1 MKLISL
7 VNELMSE
14 GLNLPKKVKPIY
26 SYQKKCYKD
35 GDPHGWHEMSND
47 DECHWAKW
55 LHDELNLIVEKI
67 PQHFSIKDIHMFDKY
82 QGPYAF
88 VLINEKQY
96 RIWTTQKD
104 GLWIEDYP
112 IDNTSNRGENL
123 NPGFDGTWLEIVE
136 VIEHPELFET
146 E

>member
-55 LHDELNLIVEKI
+55 LHDELNLIVETGLFF
-67 PQHFSIKDIHMFDKY
+67 FSSHVVSAIIY
-82 QGPYAF
+82 
-88 VLINEKQY
+88 
-96 RIWTTQKD
+96 
-104 GLWIEDYP
+104 
-112 IDNTSNRGENL
+112 
-123 NPGFDGTWLEIVE
+123 
-136 VIEHPELFET
+136 T